1 MGIII
6 QAFCM
11 KSMAITYNREI
22 VDKSSICVNT
32 SIATS

>member
-11 KSMAITYNREI
+11 KSMAFTYNREI
-22 VDKSSICVNT
+22 VDKKQYLC
-32 SIATS
+32 